1 MNHARD
7 LDSNLALA
15 IQNILRSNSETSLE
29 PMDSAKYLQTISA
42 SELLWIG
49 YLGEN
54 YEKRSSGIYV
64 EGTVRG
70 IPSLVTDGSWMH
82 AEIYRNSIEYWE
94 KALWFTGV
102 QIEEMRRG
110 ILKISHLPRQKV
122 TLEFILS
129 TGISLVSTGWSDSS
143 GITYVALPLLHQSE
157 SLKRI
162 SFLHSNAEPK
172 VVGIAE
178 MHNQPLWVGGLVLNS
193 AERANLALKEFRNLK
208 SSYSQFPS
216 RIPGFLE
223 FHSASQVKSILEE
236 VSK

>member
-1 MNHARD
+1 
-7 LDSNLALA
+7 
-15 IQNILRSNSETSLE
+15 
-29 PMDSAKYLQTISA
+29 MDSTKYLQTISN

-82 AEIYRNSIEYWE
+82 AEVYRNSVKYWE
-94 KALWFTGV
+94 ETLRFTDAK
-102 QIEEMRRG
+102 IMEMRRG
-110 ILKISHLPRQKV
+110 IIKILHFPCQKV
-122 TLEFILS
+122 SVKFILS

-143 GITYVALPLLHQSE
+143 GTTFIALPLLHKSE

-162 SFLHSNAEPK
+162 GFLHSNAEIE
-172 VVGIAE
+172 VLGFAE
-178 MHNQPLWVGGLVLNS
+178 MHDQSLWVGGLVLNC
-193 AERANLALKEFRNLK
+193 ADRAHLALKEFRNLK
-208 SSYSQFPS
+208 FSYGQFRS
-216 RIPGFLE
+216 RIPEYIE
-223 FHSASQVKSILEE
+223 FHSASKVKSILEE